1 MTRRRWLGLA
11 GAGVLGLLGL
21 RFVVPP
27 LMRSRASRKLS
38 AAAAAFAERC
48 FEGIDRSRQWDMHA
62 HLIGIG
68 AGGTGCRIDPSM
80 LSHLHPVKRLQF
92 DVYKAGAGIDDPETA
107 DADFVVRLLTLHR
120 GMNPQGKLLLLAMD
134 HYVTADGKE
143 RTDLSP
149 LFVPN
154 EYALQLAAEHP
165 EFEACASIHPYRA
178 DCVDR
183 LDAVAASGARAIKWI
198 PNSMGIDPA
207 SPLCDRFY
215 RRLAE
220 LGLPLLTHGGKEY
233 AVDARRHQEFG
244 NPQRLRRALDAG
256 VRVIVAHCAA
266 MGWFHDLDTRGKRK
280 VASFDLFM
288 RMFTDKQY
296 APNLF
301 GDISTLAHVHHGPR
315 PLARLLK
322 ARELHTR
329 LLYGTDYPLP
339 ALRFLVIPG
348 KLQLTGLMDAEDR
361 RLCDKL
367 FDVNPLLFDF
377 AVNRSLR
384 LVEGGRTYRF
394 SPAVFETARVFPG
407 VSRPTIPAAPASA

>member
-1 MTRRRWLGLA
+1 LALA

-21 RFVVPP
+21 RFVVPR
-27 LMRSRASRKLS
+27 LMRSRAPGKLS

-48 FEGIDRSRQWDMHA
+48 FDGIDRSLQWDMHA
-62 HLIGIG
+62 HLIGMG
-68 AGGTGCRIDPSM
+68 AGGTGCRIDPEM

-92 DVYKAGAGIDDPETA
+92 EVYQAGAGITDPETA
-107 DADFVVRLLTLHR
+107 DADFVARLLTLHR
-120 GMNPQGKLLLLAMD
+120 AMNAQGRLLLLAMD
-134 HYVTADGKE
+134 HYVAEDGTE
-143 RTDLSP
+143 RPDLSP
-149 LFVPN
+149 LFTPN
-154 EYALQLAAEHP
+154 AYALRLAAEHP

-215 RRLAE
+215 RRMAE
-220 LGLPLLTHGGKEY
+220 LRLPLLTHGGKEY
-233 AVDARRHQEFG
+233 AVDARRHQKFG

-266 MGWFHDLDTRGKRK
+266 MGSFRDLDAPGERQ
-280 VASFDLFM
+280 VASFELFM
-288 RMFTDKQY
+288 RLFTDERY
-296 APNLF
+296 AANLF
-301 GDISTLAHVHHGPR
+301 GDISTLAHVHHGPK

-322 ARELHTR
+322 APELHDR

-361 RLCDKL
+361 RLCDRL

-384 LVEGGRTYRF
+384 LVEDGRTYRF
-394 SPAVFETARVFPG
+394 SPSVFETARAFTE
-407 VSRPTIPAAPASA
+407 VSRPTNPAAPASA